1 MIQGIGENDAVKASL
16 VHENILDIGRLLL
29 SPPYSHEVRSI
40 REFKLVELRL
50 FLKLPSINFVAI
62 GDDDLALL
70 SRDNLLDALSFGN
83 AEELKLREREELLS
97 IRTYSLI
104 EAHLIR
110 VIGVFDV
117 KVLLFVG
124 VGMVVFG

>member
-1 MIQGIGENDAVKASL
+1 MIKAIGEDDAVETSL

-29 SPPYSHEVRSI
+29 SPPHSHEVRSI
-40 REFKLVELRL
+40 RELKLVELRF
-50 FLKLPSINFVAI
+50 FLKLPPVYFVTVSYN
-62 GDDDLALL
+62 DLALL
-70 SRDNLLDALSFGN
+70 SRGNLLDALSFRN
-83 AEELKLREREELLS
+83 TEELELREREELLG

-117 KVLLFVG
+117 EVLLFI
-124 VGMVVFG
+124 